1 MSVVKIPNLVLPLP
15 GFLVVALMDAYT
27 IDATT
32 LCLAAIAAINARAEP
47 AGEDPSSSLLAN
59 RASYVAA
66 WLWNLATKRTRAQ
79 GLGVVAGA
87 HVSLAMK
94 PRADAWARDVHLT
107 KYYLTS
113 QPSNTTVVRTRTG
126 GNNDLCG
133 WSQSNASNDAWEDTA
148 CRAASRGAS
157 ALVKILL
164 GGECK
169 ICLSSSS
176 QPWWGV
182 GLSIKWAGCGEPTR

>member
-126 GNNDLCG
+126 GNNDCVVGAKVTHPTMHGRILHAG
-133 WSQSNASNDAWEDTA
+133 RHRVALLLWSRSCWENARFA
-148 CRAASRGAS
+148 
-157 ALVKILL
+157 
-164 GGECK
+164 
-169 ICLSSSS
+169 
-176 QPWWGV
+176 
-182 GLSIKWAGCGEPTR
+182 